1 MGLRRNITKSLRKLP
16 GIRKP
21 RPSNLDIKR
30 RYLWTLPARDKQ
42 LNLNTSTY
50 FKAGTMPWIRVCRRV
65 IKNRVLGLGFNI
77 SDPSETTVNQSNVH
91 YLTNLFNHPM
101 GMYSA
106 PFFETYIVQMWD
118 SFLVPGDA
126 FARVHTD
133 EVFDNVPNGLEFLPF
148 EWMTYYKDTDQWGL
162 KFDIRRF
169 EDDEI
174 IHFAEPGIRGEHW
187 GTSLIDSLAEYLTLQ
202 IYGLQFNRKVFEND
216 GLNPNGVLSYSIDI
230 DPDDLEREIERLEE
244 DKKRNPDGTL
254 IVQGAEYIQ
263 ANTSNKEMQYV
274 ELEQIIRDI
283 TLSVY
288 GVTPAEA
295 GIIESGNLGGGTGES
310 QKETVKNNLTGW
322 LKLFEGCHN
331 KVLGRHAFEEIFRF
345 NPMDIGDQE
354 LKANIEDKQLR
365 NGTTYVNEVR
375 ARYGL
380 EPVEWGDTPI
390 TYGSQSINLIRNE
403 EKASEVKALK
413 KALTLERL
421 NNGY

>member
-1 MGLRRNITKSLRKLP
+1 MGFRRNIIKGLRQLP
-16 GIRKP
+16 GIR
-21 RPSNLDIKR
+21 RPQSSNRDIRR

-42 LNLNTSTY
+42 LNLNTGTY
-50 FKAGTMPWIRVCRRV
+50 FKAGKMPWIRVCRRV
-65 IKNRVLGLGFNI
+65 IKNRVMGLGFNI
-77 SDPSETTVNQSNVH
+77 ANPNETTVNQTNVH

-101 GMYSA
+101 GLYNLQ
-106 PFFETYIVQMWD
+106 FFETYIVQMWD

-126 FARVHTD
+126 FARVHMD

-148 EWMTYYKDTDQWGL
+148 EWIQYYEDTDQWGL
-162 KFDIRRF
+162 KFDILRF
-169 EDDEI
+169 DDDEI
-174 IHFAEPGIRGEHW
+174 IHFAEPGIRGEKW

-216 GLNPNGVLSYSIDI
+216 GLNPNGVLTYDINIDY
-230 DPDDLEREIERLEE
+230 DDLEREIERLEE
-244 DKKRNPDGTL
+244 DMKKNPDGTL

-354 LKANIEDKQLR
+354 RKATIEDKQLR

-375 ARYGL
+375 ARYGWD
-380 EPVEWGDTPI
+380 PVPWGDDPMA
-390 TYGSQSINLIRNE
+390 YGAQTNSLVIGDNDAPEIKS
-403 EKASEVKALK
+403 LK
-413 KALTLERL
+413 KSLILERL
-421 NNGY
+421 NKRY